1 MIDRQVNSSIMT
13 SISVDG
19 VCLVSD
25 VGQTA
30 DVSDWMT
37 SIKLFTGASCGD
49 NMSVSLHRMH
59 ATERP
64 TTRARTLRDDIITT
78 TRVTP
83 DYKASQL

>member
-30 DVSDWMT
+30 DVSD
-37 SIKLFTGASCGD
+37 
-49 NMSVSLHRMH
+49 
-59 ATERP
+59 
-64 TTRARTLRDDIITT
+64 
-78 TRVTP
+78 
-83 DYKASQL
+83 

>member
-1 MIDRQVNSSIMT
+1 
-13 SISVDG
+13 
-19 VCLVSD
+19 
-25 VGQTA
+25 
-30 DVSDWMT
+30 MT